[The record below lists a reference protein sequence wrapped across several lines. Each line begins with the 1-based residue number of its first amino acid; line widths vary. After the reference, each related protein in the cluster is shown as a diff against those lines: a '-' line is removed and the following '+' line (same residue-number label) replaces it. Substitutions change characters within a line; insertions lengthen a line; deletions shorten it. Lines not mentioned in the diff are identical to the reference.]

1 MGNHGGRGGF
11 LHWDSNVW
19 LDWVDALAYLN
30 FLRLHKAQADLC
42 LCWPHKSF
50 EPVHDK
56 TNKTTCAP
64 SEDSDQP
71 GHPPSLIR
79 VFIVRMNK
87 AWVFSYP
94 LSTQRRLIRLGR
106 CPGSSESLLSTPQV
120 ILLVLSCT
128 GWSVFDV
135 CFMGCQWQKLS
146 TGGQQRL
153 WSDWDACPSWMPRQI
168 CVFAGHTSHLS
179 QYMIK
184 PTKMMCTQRRLGSA
198 WASAQSDQGLR

>member
-1 MGNHGGRGGF
+1 MGNHGGGGGF

-19 LDWVDALAYLN
+19 PDWADALAYLN

-42 LCWPHKSF
+42 PCWPHKSF

-79 VFIVRMNK
+79 GFTVRMNK

-106 CPGSSESLLSTPQV
+106 CPGSSVFAEHATGHFVGFVMHWLISLRYVLYGLPMAKTFYRRTAKTV
-120 ILLVLSCT
+120 I
-128 GWSVFDV
+128 
-135 CFMGCQWQKLS
+135 
-146 TGGQQRL
+146 RL
-153 WSDWDACPSWMPRQI
+153 GRMPR
-168 CVFAGHTSHLS
+168 LN
-179 QYMIK
+179 
-184 PTKMMCTQRRLGSA
+184 
-198 WASAQSDQGLR
+198 AQADLCLCWPHKSFEPVHD